1 MVEEG
6 VMNNRKLPSD
16 RWRCLSSHEV
26 YTSSHVQIYS
36 DSVQLPDG
44 TVIQYT
50 RFDDCPFTIVVPTVA
65 EGLIM
70 IYNYRYPLNKWC
82 LEFPSGHV
90 EPKET
95 PEEAARRELEEE
107 TGYVAKELRVVGEFY
122 PSVRSRQKAYVF
134 TAEAMEKGTTSR
146 NASELQRVVV
156 LPTNEIYAKLS
167 AGEIKH
173 AASII
178 AFTLAQPCLGK
189 NKR

>member
-1 MVEEG
+1 
-6 VMNNRKLPSD
+6 MNTRKLPSNS
-16 RWRCLSSHEV
+16 WRRLSSQEV
-26 YTSSHVQIYS
+26 YKSSHVQVYS
-36 DSVQLPDG
+36 DDVQLPDG
-44 TVIQYT
+44 SIIQYT

-65 EGLIM
+65 NGLVM

-95 PEEAARRELEEE
+95 PQEAARRELEEE
-107 TGYVAKELRVVGEFY
+107 TGYAAKGLREVGEFY
-122 PSVRSRQKAYVF
+122 PSVRSTQKAYVF
-134 TAEAMEKGTTSR
+134 TAKAVEKGTISR
-146 NASELQRVVV
+146 DASELQRVVV
-156 LPTNEIYAKLS
+156 LPINEIYAKLS

-178 AFTLAQPCLGK
+178 AFALTQPCLDK